1 LSADWKTLWTAA
13 SKPSVGTAYPI
24 EIAVKDMIRKYV
36 LGEYTG
42 LYYFNGIG
50 CDARERLR

>member
-1 LSADWKTLWTAA
+1 M
-13 SKPSVGTAYPI
+13 

-36 LGEYTG
+36 LGEYPG